1 MSRSGYSD
9 SYGDDDPLALGRW
22 RQAVQRAL
30 DGKRGQAFLRDL
42 LETLDA
48 MPDKRLYS
56 GSFATA
62 DGEFCTLGAHAARK
76 GVRVDDLGDAEDGC
90 ETEVVG
96 KRFGIAPAMAAEIMY
111 LNDEYIVNEWRWV
124 ECELYGPVRPY
135 YPDHGRHTVSVRVH
149 NDDHPAARWRN
160 MRAWVVESLSA
171 PPATGLA
178 KEGEQ

>member
-9 SYGDDDPLALGRW
+9 DFGDDDPLAMGRY

-62 DGEFCTLGAHAARK
+62 EGEFCILGAHAARK
-76 GVRVDDLGDAEDGC
+76 GVKVDDLGDAEDGC
-90 ETEVVG
+90 DTELVG
-96 KRFGIAPAMAAEIMY
+96 QRFGIARTMAAEIMY
-111 LNDEYIVNEWRWV
+111 ENDEEFYHRD
-124 ECELYGPVRPY
+124 GDR
-135 YPDHGRHTVSVRVH
+135 
-149 NDDHPAARWRN
+149 AAERWRH
-160 MRAWVVESLSA
+160 MRAWVVESIRSEPHA
-171 PPATGLA
+171 GC
-178 KEGEQ
+178 KENG